1 MPGAVCREL
10 DFRLADSA
18 DWPGIWP
25 VFRDVTASGETY
37 AYPPGI
43 AEASARVA
51 WMLDPSGRQGTHVA
65 EENGQIVAT
74 AYLKPNQSGLG
85 DHVANAG
92 WMVDPRSSGR
102 GIGRAFAEY
111 VIEEARRLRFTAM
124 QFNAVVATNTHA
136 IALWESL
143 GFETVGR
150 VPRAFRHTRLGPTDT
165 LIMYREL

>member
-1 MPGAVCREL
+1 MSPQDL
-10 DFRLADSA
+10 TFRLADAA
-18 DWPGIWP
+18 DWQGIWP
-25 VFRDVTASGETY
+25 IFREVTATGDTY
-37 AYPPGI
+37 AYPPEI

-51 WMLDPSGRQGTHVA
+51 WMLEPVGRQGTYVA
-65 EENGQIVAT
+65 EEGVRIVAT
-74 AYLKPNQSGLG
+74 AYVKPNHAGLG

-102 GIGRAFAEY
+102 GIGRSFAEY
-111 VIEEARRLRFTAM
+111 IIDEARWLGYTAM

-150 VPRAFRHTRLGPTDT
+150 VPRAFRHARLGPTDT

>member
-1 MPGAVCREL
+1 MQPANL
-10 DFRLADSA
+10 TFRLADGA
-18 DWPGIWP
+18 DWQGIWP
-25 VFRDVTASGETY
+25 IFRDVTAGGDTY
-37 AYPPGI
+37 AYPPEI

-51 WMLDPSGRQGTHVA
+51 WMLEPNGRQGTYVA
-65 EENGQIVAT
+65 EEGVRV
-74 AYLKPNQSGLG
+74 
-85 DHVANAG
+85 VANAG

-102 GIGRAFAEY
+102 GIGRAFAGY
-111 VIEEARRLRFTAM
+111 IIDEARRLHYTAM

-150 VPRAFRHTRLGPTDT
+150 VPRAFRHARLGPTDT